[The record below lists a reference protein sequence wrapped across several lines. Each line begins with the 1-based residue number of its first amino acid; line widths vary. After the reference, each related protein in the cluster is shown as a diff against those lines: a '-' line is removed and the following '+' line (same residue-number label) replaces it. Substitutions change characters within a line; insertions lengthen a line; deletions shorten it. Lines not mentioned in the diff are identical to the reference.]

1 MTARIARSG
10 FLIKPTLKTHFF
22 IDYDWWQ
29 RSREDLRIYLLS
41 HIQPGQREQL
51 QGSTEGRLI
60 DYIDP
65 DTGEVFRMDE
75 LTLAIRHAAAAPDFI
90 NPQTSLVDSVF
101 RVFLANKNQ
110 PRTPLQ
116 LAEATGRNATTILK
130 TFGSTRIY
138 KGIRPWTAE
147 EDAAAT

>member
-1 MTARIARSG
+1 MTTRIARSG
-10 FLIKPTLKTHFF
+10 FLIKPTLKTRFF

-41 HIQPGQREQL
+41 HIQPRQREQL
-51 QGSTEGRLI
+51 PGSTEGLLI

-65 DTGEVFRMDE
+65 DTGEVLRMDQ
-75 LTLAIRHAAAAPDFI
+75 LALAIRHAAAAPDFI
-90 NPQTSLVDSVF
+90 NRQTSLVDSVF
-101 RVFLANKNQ
+101 RVFLGNNNQ

-138 KGIRPWTAE
+138 KGIRPWTPE

>member
-1 MTARIARSG
+1 MTVSNGYSG
-10 FLIKPTLKTHFF
+10 FLIKPTLRTRFF

-41 HIQPGQREQL
+41 HIQPEQRERL
-51 QGSTEGRLI
+51 QKNAGDAWI

-65 DTGEVFRMDE
+65 DTGEVFRLDE
-75 LTLAIRHAAAAPDFI
+75 ISFAIRQAAMASDFI

-101 RVFLANKNQ
+101 RVFLANNNDPQ
-110 PRTPLQ
+110 TPLQ
-116 LAEATGRNATTILK
+116 LAELTGRSASTILK

-138 KGIRPWTAE
+138 KGIRPWLPE
-147 EDAAAT
+147 EKDPDS

>member
-1 MTARIARSG
+1 MATGTGRSG
-10 FLIKPTLKTHFF
+10 FLVKPTLRTRFF
-22 IDYDWWQ
+22 IDYEWWQ

-41 HIQPGQREQL
+41 HIQPTQREQL
-51 QGSTEGRLI
+51 AGQPEEHLI

-65 DTGEVFRMDE
+65 DTGEVFRMNE
-75 LTLAIRHAAAAPDFI
+75 LALAVRQAAAATNFI

-101 RVFLANKNQ
+101 RVFLANNNQ

-116 LAEATGRNATTILK
+116 LAETTGRNATTILK

-138 KGIRPWTAE
+138 KGVRPWIPE
-147 EDAAAT
+147 EDTASS